1 MTSFIGRRAEI
12 AEVRGLIDASRLV
25 TITGPGGVG
34 KSRIALRAADD
45 LSKRFP
51 DGVWV
56 ADLSG
61 VTRPAALAY
70 TIAGVLHLHGRG
82 ARSVASGLAAQV
94 ADKRLLLILET
105 CEHLVDA
112 CAPLAEQLLHAAP
125 QLRIIA
131 TSRQRLGTS
140 SEHVLVVDPLAV
152 PAPGAEAD
160 LSALQR
166 IDAVALF
173 TERARAVSPSFSLSR
188 RSAPPVA
195 ELCRRLDGV
204 PLAIEHAAARL
215 RALSVDQLVERL
227 DDGVRLLDI
236 GRRGGV
242 VRHQTMRTTIRWSEK
257 LCTMA
262 EKLAWA
268 RLSVF
273 PASFGLEAAEW
284 MCSGPGIPAGRE
296 LDVIA
301 GLADK
306 SIILVE
312 HRGGEVRYRLLD
324 DFRAHG
330 RERARVFDNAREH
343 GRRHRDWCLELARAG
358 EREWSSGRQL
368 DAVQRLDLEH
378 GNLLAALEFCAATP
392 GERRVGIELA
402 ATLWFY
408 WICCGRLRE
417 GRYWLDRAIEE
428 FAIDTVAIPDSHI
441 RGATAHRALRK
452 APFAR
457 ALWARGYIAVL
468 QGDAI
473 AARRYLEES
482 RDYAAAARDDVTV
495 TLSTQQLGS
504 VALISDDLTTAM
516 LLFSDALA
524 RHEKLGHPDG
534 NAIMTRAELAMTAVV
549 RGELGIAL
557 RACQEAEAICE
568 ESGERWAWSRVR
580 YVHAVALWAQGDSGE
595 AAVCA
600 RESLR
605 GARTVRDVVGIVL
618 AIELIALVATD
629 RGGPGH
635 AAVLL
640 GAADGIWRDLG
651 LPMFGSGFMSGL
663 HELCLK
669 RTKDALSE
677 KEYTA
682 ASAYGAGL
690 SLDEAVTRALAD
702 SEDVGASLPAAKAAG
717 APWPPLS
724 NRECQVAALVADGLC
739 NREIAQRLVIA
750 KRTADAHVEHILA
763 KLSFSA
769 RTQVAAWVAQQRA
782 DNVDDAEDTG
792 DAQPGLGAA

>member
-1 MTSFIGRRAEI
+1 MTSFVGRRAEI
-12 AEVRGLIDASRLV
+12 AEVRGLVEASRLV

-34 KSRIALRAADD
+34 KSRIALRAAGD
-45 LSKRFP
+45 LSRRFP

-56 ADLSG
+56 ADLSSI
-61 VTRPAALAY
+61 TRPVALAY
-70 TIAGVLHLHGRG
+70 TIADVLRLHDRT
-82 ARSVASGLAAQV
+82 ARSITSGLAAQM
-94 ADKRLLLILET
+94 AGKHLLLILET
-105 CEHLVDA
+105 CEHLIDA

-125 QLRIIA
+125 KLRIIA

-140 SEHVLVVDPLAV
+140 SEHVLVVEPLAV
-152 PAPGAEAD
+152 PAAGAEAD

-173 TERARAVSPSFSLSR
+173 TERARAVSPAFSLSR
-188 RSAPPVA
+188 RNGAPVA
-195 ELCRRLDGV
+195 ALCRRLGGL

-215 RALSVDQLVERL
+215 HAFSVDQLVERL

-242 VRHQTMRTTIRWSEK
+242 VRHQTMRATIRWSEK
-257 LCTMA
+257 LCTLA
-262 EKLAWA
+262 EGLAWA

-273 PASFGLEAAEW
+273 PGSFGLEAAEW
-284 MCSGPGIPAGRE
+284 MCSGPGIPTGQE
-296 LDVIA
+296 MDVIA
-301 GLADK
+301 GLVDK
-306 SIILVE
+306 SIILAGQ
-312 HRGGEVRYRLLD
+312 RGGEVRYRLLD
-324 DFRAHG
+324 DFRAYG
-330 RERARVFDNAREH
+330 RERARVFDAAREL
-343 GRRHRDWCLELARAG
+343 GRRHRDWCLELARIG
-358 EREWSSGRQL
+358 ERKWSSGRQL
-368 DAVQRLDLEH
+368 EAVRRLDPEH
-378 GNLLAALEFCAATP
+378 ANFVAALEFCAATP
-392 GERRVGIELA
+392 GERWAGVELA

-408 WICCGRLRE
+408 WICCGRPGE

-428 FAIDTVAIPDSHI
+428 FAVDTVALADDLM
-441 RGATAHRALRK
+441 RGAAADRKLRRAS
-452 APFAR
+452 FAK
-457 ALWARGYIAVL
+457 ALWARGYIAIL
-468 QGDAI
+468 QGDAT

-482 RDYAAAARDDVTV
+482 CDHAASARDDVTV
-495 TLSTQQLGS
+495 ALSTQQLGL
-504 VALISDDLTTAM
+504 VALLSDDPAKAE

-524 RHEKLGHPDG
+524 RHEKHGEPDG
-534 NAIMTRAELAMTAVV
+534 NAIMARAQLAMTAVV
-549 RGELGIAL
+549 RGELDMAVQ
-557 RACQEAEAICE
+557 ACREAGAICE

-580 YVHAVALWAQGDSGE
+580 YVHAVALWAQGDAGE
-595 AAVCA
+595 AALCA

-605 GARTVRDVVGIVL
+605 GARMLRDVVGIVL
-618 AIELIALVATD
+618 AIELIALAATD

-635 AAVLL
+635 AAILL

-651 LPMFGSGFMSGL
+651 LPMFGSGFFSGL
-663 HELCLK
+663 HELCLE
-669 RTKDALSE
+669 RTRKALSE
-677 KEYTA
+677 KEYAA

-702 SEDVGASLPAAKAAG
+702 SEDAAAASLPVAKAAG

-739 NREIAQRLVIA
+739 NREIAQRLLIA

-782 DNVDDAEDTG
+782 DNADDAD